1 MVTRREEAR
10 LCHLT
15 IRCTKPTIAACIE
28 FMDYPRDVTRSASGR
43 IRVAASYL
51 LADVPTICELFILMC
66 DQAKAAVI
74 ELTEGQEAANIDIKV
89 GSSADSYSVLGRVTD
104 SEGGLPV
111 PGARI
116 ALVLNPKDQERSG
129 SFYNGLATNSRGE
142 FRVDGLGPGR
152 YGAYVSSE
160 NEGGAFYSDPAYF
173 EVIDKDVSGVE
184 VKAIRGLSL
193 SGIVVTEGDAQKS
206 ALTQL
211 AGLRVSASIMQTS
224 RTQLGGGGS
233 SVVAAD
239 GSFQVDGLRPGRI
252 SVGVSTFGSSSIRPS
267 IVRIEHGGI
276 GLPQG
281 FEIQPGQSVSG
292 LRVVISYGTGTIRG
306 TVRFEGGNVPADSR
320 TYISCKREGA
330 NEGTGA
336 QMDSRGHFVVNNLAP
351 GSYELNL
358 QVSVARNSTYR
369 SGPPQKQLVSVNNDA
384 EAEVIFTVDLRP
396 KEGGP

>member
-1 MVTRREEAR
+1 
-10 LCHLT
+10 
-15 IRCTKPTIAACIE
+15 
-28 FMDYPRDVTRSASGR
+28 
-43 IRVAASYL
+43 
-51 LADVPTICELFILMC
+51 
-66 DQAKAAVI
+66 
-74 ELTEGQEAANIDIKV
+74 
-89 GSSADSYSVLGRVTD
+89 
-104 SEGGLPV
+104 
-111 PGARI
+111 
-116 ALVLNPKDQERSG
+116 
-129 SFYNGLATNSRGE
+129 
-142 FRVDGLGPGR
+142 
-152 YGAYVSSE
+152 
-160 NEGGAFYSDPAYF
+160 
-173 EVIDKDVSGVE
+173 
-184 VKAIRGLSL
+184 L
-193 SGIVVTEGDAQKS
+193 SGIVVTEGDAQKG